1 MMNRLRIACFA
12 LACAWV
18 AGGALA
24 QEAVRPE
31 VGKPLQAAQELIKAH
46 KYKEALAKIH
56 EADAVGNKTPNET
69 FLIERMRGSAAAQAG
84 ENDVAIHAFETV
96 IASGKLPKPE
106 QLKMMEAVASM
117 YYRNKEY
124 AKASAVANRY
134 LKEGGT
140 DSSMRTILIQSQF
153 LTGDCTNAV
162 REVRSEVESQDQAG
176 QAPSEDRLQLLANCY
191 SKQKDNTGYVWA
203 LEKLVTYYPKKDYW
217 VDLIRRVQGK
227 RGFSDRFSL
236 DVERIKFA
244 TGNMGSAGDYM
255 EMTQLALQAGHSG
268 EAKKVIDQGFS
279 TGALGTG
286 PEAERQKRLR
296 DLAAK
301 TAADDQANLSKAEAE
316 ASASKEG
323 TGLVNVGWE
332 YVTRGKA
339 DKGLPLMEQGVH
351 KGGLKHP
358 EDEKLHLGI
367 AYLMAGNKAK
377 GTQVL
382 RTVQGNDGSA
392 DVARLWVLQS
402 RRG

>member
-1 MMNRLRIACFA
+1 
-12 LACAWV
+12 
-18 AGGALA
+18 
-24 QEAVRPE
+24 
-31 VGKPLQAAQELIKAH
+31 
-46 KYKEALAKIH
+46 
-56 EADAVGNKTPNET
+56 
-69 FLIERMRGSAAAQAG
+69 
-84 ENDVAIHAFETV
+84 
-96 IASGKLPKPE
+96 
-106 QLKMMEAVASM
+106 
-117 YYRNKEY
+117 
-124 AKASAVANRY
+124 
-134 LKEGGT
+134 
-140 DSSMRTILIQSQF
+140 
-153 LTGDCTNAV
+153 
-162 REVRSEVESQDQAG
+162 
-176 QAPSEDRLQLLANCY
+176 
-191 SKQKDNTGYVWA
+191 
-203 LEKLVTYYPKKDYW
+203 
-217 VDLIRRVQGK
+217 
-227 RGFSDRFSL
+227 
-236 DVERIKFA
+236 
-244 TGNMGSAGDYM
+244 MGSAGDYM